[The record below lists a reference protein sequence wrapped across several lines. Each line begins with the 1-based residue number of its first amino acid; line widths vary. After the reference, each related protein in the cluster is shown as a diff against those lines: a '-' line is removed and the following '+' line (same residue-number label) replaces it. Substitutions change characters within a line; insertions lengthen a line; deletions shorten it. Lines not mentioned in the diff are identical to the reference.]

1 MPASAPGLIC
11 QQVLVVVGSDVSQAV
26 AGGYVVPQVG
36 ADDKEWLVSGM
47 ALGGTR
53 TSAWKCQVS
62 ASEDL

>member
-1 MPASAPGLIC
+1 M
-11 QQVLVVVGSDVSQAV
+11 VVGSDVSQAV